1 MKLLDTLK
9 ALSMAQKLALAGA
22 LAGVV
27 IAMTMLMQG
36 AVKQP
41 MGLLYSGLD
50 PMHTG
55 EVIAELEKRGVDYEI
70 RGEAIFVPNSERD
83 SVRFS
88 LAKDGL
94 PQQSVRG
101 YELLDDVNGFSVTS
115 EMYNATYW
123 RAKEGELTRTIL
135 AIPGVASARVH
146 IGASLRSGFSRSG
159 PSQTASVTLVSSSRI
174 SASQAEAIQ
183 YLVALAVSG
192 LEPTDVAVIDPK
204 RGLLAGPNVDRME
217 EPGVMAEGQSS
228 QLEQKILRL
237 LEARVG
243 PGNAR
248 VSVTVDVNRQRQ
260 RVSEVVFDPNS
271 RVIRNRTSNDIS
283 EASGGGG
290 GGGVTV
296 SSNLPQG
303 AGGSGGSNST
313 VKNSTE
319 SVVYDINETRRETE
333 TLPGEIER
341 ISVAVL
347 LNEQVL
353 GFDAN
358 AEDSAPLLRSLV
370 SDFEQLILSGAGL
383 NADRGDSLTVD
394 LMPFQEME
402 VEELTPAPG
411 LVETLTERYFW
422 SALQAILLGLV
433 VIVLGFGVVRPL
445 LSQGPKS
452 GLDTAVG
459 ATAAPALTNEAPDAL
474 DYLKDYTRE
483 RQDETA
489 SLLQEWLNEDR
500 KALVNE

>member
-1 MKLLDTLK
+1 M
-9 ALSMAQKLALAGA
+9 
-22 LAGVV
+22 
-27 IAMTMLMQG
+27 
-36 AVKQP
+36 
-41 MGLLYSGLD
+41 
-50 PMHTG
+50 
-55 EVIAELEKRGVDYEI
+55 
-70 RGEAIFVPNSERD
+70 
-83 SVRFS
+83 
-88 LAKDGL
+88 
-94 PQQSVRG
+94 
-101 YELLDDVNGFSVTS
+101 
-115 EMYNATYW
+115 
-123 RAKEGELTRTIL
+123 
-135 AIPGVASARVH
+135 
-146 IGASLRSGFSRSG
+146 
-159 PSQTASVTLVSSSRI
+159 
-174 SASQAEAIQ
+174 
-183 YLVALAVSG
+183 
-192 LEPTDVAVIDPK
+192 
-204 RGLLAGPNVDRME
+204 
-217 EPGVMAEGQSS
+217 
-228 QLEQKILRL
+228 
-237 LEARVG
+237 
-243 PGNAR
+243 
-248 VSVTVDVNRQRQ
+248 
-260 RVSEVVFDPNS
+260 
-271 RVIRNRTSNDIS
+271 
-283 EASGGGG
+283 
-290 GGGVTV
+290 TV

-353 GFDAN
+353 GFDTN
-358 AEDSAPLLRSLV
+358 AEDSAPLMRSLV

-459 ATAAPALTNEAPDAL
+459 AAAAPALTNEAPDAL

-489 SLLQEWLNEDR
+489 NLLQEWLNEDR

>member
-1 MKLLDTLK
+1 
-9 ALSMAQKLALAGA
+9 MAQKLALAGA

-41 MGLLYSGLD
+41 MGLLYAGLD

-94 PQQSVRG
+94 PQQSVQG

-135 AIPGVASARVH
+135 AIPGVSSARVH

-159 PSQTASVTLVSSSRI
+159 PSQTASVTLVSSNRV

-290 GGGVTV
+290 GGGGVTV

-303 AGGSGGSNST
+303 AGGSGGGNST

-358 AEDSAPLLRSLV
+358 AEDSAPLMRSLV

-459 ATAAPALTNEAPDAL
+459 AAAAPALTNEAPDAL

>member
-1 MKLLDTLK
+1 MSTLLQL
-9 ALSMAQKLALAGA
+9 
-22 LAGVV
+22 
-27 IAMTMLMQG
+27 
-36 AVKQP
+36 
-41 MGLLYSGLD
+41 
-50 PMHTG
+50 
-55 EVIAELEKRGVDYEI
+55 
-70 RGEAIFVPNSERD
+70 NS
-83 SVRFS
+83 SIH
-88 LAKDGL
+88 G
-94 PQQSVRG
+94 
-101 YELLDDVNGFSVTS
+101 
-115 EMYNATYW
+115 
-123 RAKEGELTRTIL
+123 
-135 AIPGVASARVH
+135 
-146 IGASLRSGFSRSG
+146 
-159 PSQTASVTLVSSSRI
+159 SQ
-174 SASQAEAIQ
+174 
-183 YLVALAVSG
+183 
-192 LEPTDVAVIDPK
+192 
-204 RGLLAGPNVDRME
+204 
-217 EPGVMAEGQSS
+217 GQSS

-358 AEDSAPLLRSLV
+358 AEDSAPLMRSLV

-459 ATAAPALTNEAPDAL
+459 AAAAPALTNEAPDAL

-489 SLLQEWLNEDR
+489 NLLQEWLNEDR
-500 KALVNE
+500 KARVNE

>member
-1 MKLLDTLK
+1 
-9 ALSMAQKLALAGA
+9 MAQKLALAGA

-41 MGLLYSGLD
+41 MGLLYAGLD

-94 PQQSVRG
+94 PQQSVQG

-135 AIPGVASARVH
+135 AIPGVSSARVH

-159 PSQTASVTLVSSSRI
+159 PSQTASVTLVSSNRV

-290 GGGVTV
+290 GGGGVTV

-303 AGGSGGSNST
+303 AGGSGGGNST

-353 GFDAN
+353 GFDTN
-358 AEDSAPLLRSLV
+358 AEDSAPLMRSLV

-459 ATAAPALTNEAPDAL
+459 AAAAPALTNEAPDAL

-489 SLLQEWLNEDR
+489 NLLQEWLNEDR